1 MNSVDA
7 ITDPPNSTVN
17 YLATT
22 ASSGDS
28 QLFADQVSNVQMLTA
43 TLQEVAHNATMGSVT
58 ESTTSAGIT
67 NLLLQVFGSRVDQV
81 SDSHS
86 SQD

>member
-7 ITDPPNSTVN
+7 ITDPPNSTVDC
-17 YLATT
+17 LAAT

-28 QLFADQVSNVQMLTA
+28 QLFADQVSSVQMLTA

-58 ESTTSAGIT
+58 ESIIS
-67 NLLLQVFGSRVDQV
+67 FCWYC
-81 SDSHS
+81 
-86 SQD
+86 